1 MISVV
6 IPLYNKEH
14 TVLYCIHSVLNQS
27 FTQFELLI
35 IDDGSTD
42 NSVNEVSKI
51 VDERIRIVRK
61 ANGGVSSARN
71 LGIEA
76 ASFEFVAFLDADD
89 SWEPNFL
96 EEVVNLIHKN
106 PNCCL
111 YGVRQFQLS
120 QSGEKCLSVTIGD
133 DPVYLFRKTE
143 YFEIA
148 RISLLFHASAIVVN
162 KQRLDSHHILFD
174 TNLKRGEDLDFYF
187 RIALV
192 DDVIFLNKPL
202 TYYNL
207 DVEGSAMKSSC
218 DIRCRLIGN
227 ISRYKCDMEKSL
239 CVRTFFSEYIL
250 SCLPSLII
258 DKVSYPIIAELSSL
272 IDVKTLPLS
281 KRLFYYLPNFMKSL
295 IFKLYKRQ

>member
-14 TVLYCIHSVLNQS
+14 TVLNCIHSVLNQS
-27 FTQFELLI
+27 FTQFELLVVN
-35 IDDGSTD
+35 DGSTD

-51 VDERIRIVRK
+51 ADERIRIVHK
-61 ANGGVSSARN
+61 TNGGVSSARN
-71 LGIEA
+71 LGIEL
-76 ASFEFVAFLDADD
+76 ASFEFVSFLDADD
-89 SWEPNFL
+89 SWEPNYL

-120 QSGEKCLSVTIGD
+120 QKGEKFLSASIGD
-133 DPVYLFRKTE
+133 TPIYFFHKTE
-143 YFEIA
+143 YFEYA
-148 RISLLFHASAIVVN
+148 QISILFHASAITVN
-162 KQRLDSHHILFD
+162 KQRLGLHHIQFD
-174 TNLKRGEDLDFYF
+174 TILKRGEDLDFYF

-192 DDVIFLNKPL
+192 DDMIFLNKPL

-207 DVEGSAMKSSC
+207 DVEGSAMKSPC

-239 CVRTFFSEYIL
+239 SVRKFFSEYIL
-250 SCLPSLII
+250 SCLPLLIM
-258 DKVSYPIIAELSSL
+258 DKVSYKIISELSSL
-272 IDVKTLPLS
+272 IDVRTLPLS

-295 IFKLYKRQ
+295 TFKLFKRQ